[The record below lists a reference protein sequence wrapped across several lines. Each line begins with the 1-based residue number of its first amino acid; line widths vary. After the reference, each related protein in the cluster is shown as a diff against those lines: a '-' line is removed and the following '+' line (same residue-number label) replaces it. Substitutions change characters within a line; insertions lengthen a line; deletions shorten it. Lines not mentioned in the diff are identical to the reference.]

1 MCMQCMMT
9 AMGATGS
16 AAGLRSYVAAKHFSW
31 MTPRRLKVLT
41 AVLLSAALLVSATLV
56 SGSTAQTAHHSG
68 TQPAKSR

>member
-56 SGSTAQTAHHSG
+56 SGSTAQPAHHSG
-68 TQPAKSR
+68 TQPAKSS

>member
-9 AMGATGS
+9 AMGATAS
-16 AAGLRSYVAAKHFSW
+16 ATGLRSFVAAKHFSW

-56 SGSTAQTAHHSG
+56 SGSTGKPEH
-68 TQPAKSR
+68 QPASTPVHAP

>member
-56 SGSTAQTAHHSG
+56 SGSTAQPAHHSG
-68 TQPAKSR
+68 TQHAKSR

>member
-1 MCMQCMMT
+1 
-9 AMGATGS
+9 
-16 AAGLRSYVAAKHFSW
+16 

-56 SGSTAQTAHHSG
+56 SGSTAQPAHQSG